1 MYLKL
6 LTLYPLVFSSTK
18 KKMYCIPSL
27 YGYNKNIKNTN
38 KQVKSPI
45 YTFKN
50 LGPNCFLI
58 LHKYILDRILH
69 LIAITPP
76 HARVVKSDEF
86 SYYHIIRNI
95 LKFNIF
101 ARVVWNLL
109 VFFSLKSVNIIFSIL
124 FTVSIT
130 FKLDISFQI

>member
-1 MYLKL
+1 MH
-6 LTLYPLVFSSTK
+6 
-18 KKMYCIPSL
+18 CIPSL

-50 LGPNCFLI
+50 LGSNCFLI
-58 LHKYILDRILH
+58 LHKYILDRILP
-69 LIAITPP
+69 LVAITPP
-76 HARVVKSDEF
+76 HARVDKSDEF

-101 ARVVWNLL
+101 ARVV
-109 VFFSLKSVNIIFSIL
+109 
-124 FTVSIT
+124 
-130 FKLDISFQI
+130 